1 MEQVDKLLNRE
12 LFNSIDV
19 FDYLGNI
26 RDIKRLAN
34 ALQLHLIKL
43 HGEID
48 ICDYI
53 ILEILRQQYPFVLAL
68 IIDRKNDI
76 LLLNNSGKYVC
87 FNGENGP
94 EEKNEILAKMYPFKG
109 FNILEYIK
117 ENSEAL
123 SVPKAKIDSLKKL
136 LDALWGEY
144 RTHSSKGINVPEYTQ
159 RYFYSSILD
168 SEVSDVEFE
177 EKWLSP
183 FEEMKPT
190 LKEWMVNK
198 SYSLVKML
206 KR

>member
-19 FDYLGNI
+19 FNYLGNI

-34 ALQLHLIKL
+34 ALHLHLKKL

-87 FNGENGP
+87 FNGKNGP
-94 EEKNEILAKMYPFKG
+94 KEKDGILAKMYPFKG

-144 RTHSSKGINVPEYTQ
+144 RTHSSKGINVPGYTQ
-159 RYFYSSILD
+159 RYLYSSILD
-168 SEVSDVEFE
+168 SDVSDVQF
-177 EKWLSP
+177 KRFVNYL
-183 FEEMKPT
+183 
-190 LKEWMVNK
+190 LKK
-198 SYSLVKML
+198 
-206 KR
+206 